1 MTKTKNKQRQ
11 RQLIEN
17 KDKERQIRHIS
28 QPQAFQAGYGNKYV
42 HKPVCN
48 QI

>member
-17 KDKERQIRHIS
+17 KDKERQIRQIS
-28 QPQAFQAGYGNKYV
+28 QPQAFQAGYGLFNLYAW
-42 HKPVCN
+42 N
-48 QI
+48 MN

>member
-17 KDKERQIRHIS
+17 KDKERQIRQIS
-28 QPQAFQAGYGNKYV
+28 QPQAFQAGSYIFRKS
-42 HKPVCN
+42 
-48 QI
+48 Q